1 MSIYVGDKKFD
12 LHYTTTGNKVNRSV
26 FKGENK
32 IWPLYEFSFY
42 DGSMQKNIE
51 NVPASGQDKSI
62 EIRTCEDSWWHKLKF
77 DEIYVF
83 DKAAANSWLRYN
95 AINLNCQEKPIKTHW
110 LSVIKGDNYSINPEN
125 SDDRQTI
132 SFSDNYN
139 NISNLNNSGGTC
151 NENLHDINMNY
162 KIDKN
167 DWFVSRSGYMY
178 GKQYDEWDHISGTT
192 KNYYHFYDLSPS
204 DNTPII
210 YIYQVANSWYNS
222 DENKE
227 FEQKIEFTCTP
238 IVTSVVGG
246 EVQLTWKIYSLSSS
260 GTTIYYGS
268 NIASNNSTE
277 ETSGE
282 IYAKGYMWI
291 TASNPNITLNTD
303 SVKKSISSDGVV
315 TWTMTAKWGS
325 NEALGKNASHTIA
338 FNGFPKSIPFNVDST
353 YNISATCTQISKD
366 RENIFTLN
374 ISSKNNWRPGSATCK
389 CNQSGETRQ
398 IPCYVNDTNSFS
410 DKKTSITITVN
421 KVTPGKKVYYLSVDK
436 SSITTQNNNFTVKS
450 YYIQDSNSGAT
461 ITVYAQC
468 EDGDIITSRSITQEP
483 NLGGT
488 GGVGFTVA
496 CNDGKETIT
505 PDNVKTEELNADFTK
520 TIIAE
525 AHSIL
530 GDTINN
536 VITVTQNE
544 SSKII
549 TLVHI
554 ADPAVEH
561 KYEYRILLFD
571 NESNVQDITN
581 KNGISN
587 ITLSSSTT
595 QTTIY
600 ARLEEK
606 CTSVTDTGVCEIGDP
621 MDIYK
626 SYDYIPIKSTAV
638 SHSGVKLSDFT
649 DFTFNGEEWS
659 KGDPVYNDS
668 YITITLSGSA
678 NNDSSPSTKYCSMNM
693 LSDTTS
699 TIPPSVC
706 DKDTDAFWFK
716 FSLNEITSTGGY
728 TRTGT
733 FSANYNDVAKA
744 ICNLSQ
750 TSSVTSSST
759 STSITGKKDDIDIS
773 FDPSD
778 TLDFGKSRIEESNN
792 GEYTVYIKT
801 LTDFYA
807 NSDPAFVEGLDNGY
821 KLNAVSNEDV
831 TITDTTE
838 FVKFK
843 VVVKG
848 NKYYTQYED
857 ENKNKINSRSVT
869 VTASYEY
876 NEKETSVTT
885 STKTQNVCNKVDS
898 TQKYEVS
905 NIPGITWT
913 ADKQNTSLYT
923 DYNPKSGVET
933 TVSINSK
940 ISGSTSE
947 NITITFTATIND
959 TNVSKN
965 FTITWPKT
973 AIISTSWT
981 YTINIDISLTNKCQ
995 SSNFYITIDDKKID
1009 NTEVTVNSGSNN
1021 KIEYTSEKI
1030 TATEVTPTIKLY
1042 KNHSD
1047 GDDEL
1052 VEDYGENPFTIT
1064 ANTLS
1069 KSYSENCEDTTQY
1082 YIEIIGGP
1090 DFTTCPGTTVEI
1102 QFKITDGTNYY
1113 NFNGNGTAIINN
1125 DKFTI
1130 NEYISYKDS
1139 INTIKVTTSD
1149 TNEDTGKLTISVNVN
1164 GSDNTVTKDIN
1175 ITNSIT
1181 YTCGGIE
1188 EV

>member
-110 LSVIKGDNYSINPEN
+110 LSVIKGDNYSVNPGN

-282 IYAKGYMWI
+282 VYAKGYMWI

-315 TWTMTAKWGS
+315 TWTMTATWGS

-338 FNGFPKSIPFNVDST
+338 FNGFPESIPFNIDST

-374 ISSKNNWRPGSATCK
+374 VSSKNNWRPGSATCK
-389 CNQSGETRQ
+389 CSQNGETRQ
-398 IPCYVNDTNSFS
+398 IQCYVNDTNSFS

-421 KVTPGKKVYYLSVDK
+421 KVKPGKKVYYLSVDK
-436 SSITTQNNNFTVKS
+436 SSITTENNNFTVKS
-450 YYIQDSNSGAT
+450 YYIQDSSPGVT
-461 ITVYAQC
+461 ITIYAQC
-468 EDGDIITSRSITQEP
+468 EDGDIVTSRSITQEP
-483 NLGGT
+483 NLGGS
-488 GGVGFTVA
+488 GGVGFNVT
-496 CNDGKETIT
+496 CNGEETID
-505 PDNVKTEELNADFTK
+505 PNSVKAEDLTSNFTK
-520 TIIAE
+520 EITVV
-525 AHSIL
+525 AHPIL

-544 SSKII
+544 SGKII

-587 ITLSSSTT
+587 ITLSSSTKK
-595 QTTIY
+595 TTIY

-626 SYDYIPIKSTAV
+626 SYDYIPIKSTVV

-649 DFTFNGEEWS
+649 NFTFSGNENWS

-668 YITITLSGSA
+668 YITIILSGSA
-678 NNDSSPSTKYCSMNM
+678 NNDNSPSIKYCSMNM

-699 TIPPSVC
+699 TIPPNVC
-706 DKDTDAFWFK
+706 GKDSDAFWFK

-773 FDPSD
+773 FDPLN

-807 NSDPAFVEGLDNGY
+807 NSDPGFVEGLDNGY
-821 KLNAVSNEDV
+821 ELNADSNEDV
-831 TITDTTE
+831 TITNTID

-869 VTASYEY
+869 VTALYEY
-876 NEKETSVTT
+876 NNKETSVTT

-913 ADKQNTSLYT
+913 ASEQNTNLYT

-940 ISGSTSE
+940 ISGSTSSDK
-947 NITITFTATIND
+947 TITFTATIND

-995 SSNFYITIDDKKID
+995 SSNFYIKINDTKID
-1009 NTEVTVNSGSNN
+1009 GTDVTVNSGSSNT
-1021 KIEYTSEKI
+1021 ISYTSEEI
-1030 TATEVTPTIKLY
+1030 NETEVKSTIKLY

-1052 VEDYGENPFTIT
+1052 IEDYGENTFTIT

-1069 KSYSENCEDTTQY
+1069 KSYSENCEETTQY
-1082 YIEIIGGP
+1082 YINVIGGP

-1113 NFNGNGTAIINN
+1113 NFNGNGTAVINN
-1125 DKFTI
+1125 DKFAI

-1139 INTIKVTTSD
+1139 INTIKVTTSG
-1149 TNEDTGKLTISVNVN
+1149 TNGDTGKLTISVNVN
-1164 GSDNTVTKDIN
+1164 GSDNTVTKNIN
-1175 ITNSIT
+1175 ITNNIT

>member
-282 IYAKGYMWI
+282 VYAKGYMWI

-315 TWTMTAKWGS
+315 TWTMTATWGS

-338 FNGFPKSIPFNVDST
+338 FNGFPKSIPFNIDST

-389 CNQSGETRQ
+389 CSQSGETRQ
-398 IPCYVNDTNSFS
+398 LPCYVNDTNSFS

-421 KVTPGKKVYYLSVDK
+421 KVKPGNKVYYLSVDK
-436 SSITTQNNNFTVKS
+436 SSITTENNNFIVKS
-450 YYIQDSNSGAT
+450 YYIQDSNPGVT

-483 NLGGT
+483 NLGGS
-488 GGVGFTVA
+488 GGVGFNVT
-496 CNDGKETIT
+496 CNGEETIDPNSVSAEDLT
-505 PDNVKTEELNADFTK
+505 SNFTK
-520 TIIAE
+520 EITVV
-525 AHSIL
+525 AHPIL

-544 SSKII
+544 SGKII

-621 MDIYK
+621 MNIYK
-626 SYDYIPIKSTAV
+626 SYNYIPIKSTAV

-649 DFTFNGEEWS
+649 NFTFNGEEWS

-678 NNDSSPSTKYCSMNM
+678 NNDSSSSTKYCSMNM

-759 STSITGKKDDIDIS
+759 SASITGKKDDISLS
-773 FDPSD
+773 FDPSGAFD
-778 TLDFGKSRIEESNN
+778 KSRIEESN

-821 KLNAVSNEDV
+821 ELNAVSNEDV

-838 FVKFK
+838 SVKFK

-869 VTASYEY
+869 VTASYKY

-913 ADKQNTSLYT
+913 ADEQNTSLYT

-940 ISGSTSE
+940 ISGSTSKE
-947 NITITFTATIND
+947 KTITFTATINNTD
-959 TNVSKN
+959 KSKD

-973 AIISTSWT
+973 ANISTSWT

-995 SSNFYITIDDKKID
+995 SSNFYIKINDKKID
-1009 NTEVTVNSGSNN
+1009 GTDVTVNSGSSN

-1030 TATEVTPTIKLY
+1030 NETEVKPTIKLY

-1069 KSYSENCEDTTQY
+1069 KYYSENCEDTTQY

-1102 QFKITDGTNYY
+1102 KFKITDDTNYY
-1113 NFNGNGTAIINN
+1113 NFNGNGTAVINN

-1139 INTIKVTTSD
+1139 INTIKVTTSG
-1149 TNEDTGKLTISVNVN
+1149 TNGDTGKLTISVNVN
-1164 GSDNTVTKDIN
+1164 GSDNTVTKNIN
-1175 ITNSIT
+1175 ITNNIT

>member
-51 NVPASGQDKSI
+51 NVPASGKNESI
-62 EIRTCEDSWWHKLKF
+62 KIRTCEDSWWHKLKF

-83 DKAAANSWLRYN
+83 DKATANSWLRYN

-110 LSVIKGDNYSINPEN
+110 LTVIKGDNYSINPEN

-151 NENLHDINMNY
+151 DENSHDINMNY

-210 YIYQVANSWYNS
+210 YISQVANSWYNS

-238 IVTSVVGG
+238 IKTSVVGG

-282 IYAKGYMWI
+282 VYAKGYMWI
-291 TASNPNITLNTD
+291 TASNPNITLNTN
-303 SVKKSISSDGVV
+303 SVAKSISPNGVV
-315 TWTMTAKWGS
+315 TWTMTATWGS
-325 NEALGKNASHTIA
+325 NEALGNNASHTIT
-338 FNGFPKSIPFNVDST
+338 FNGFPESIPFDIDST

-398 IPCYVNDTNSFS
+398 ITCYVNDTNSFS

-421 KVTPGKKVYYLSVDK
+421 KVKPGNKVYYLSVDK
-436 SSITTQNNNFTVKS
+436 SSITTENNNFTVKS

-468 EDGDIITSRSITQEP
+468 EDGDIITSKSITQEP

-544 SSKII
+544 SGKII

-621 MDIYK
+621 MNIYK
-626 SYDYIPIKSTAV
+626 SYNYIPIKSTVV

-699 TIPPSVC
+699 TIPPSIC
-706 DKDTDAFWFK
+706 GKDSDAFWFK

-759 STSITGKKDDIDIS
+759 SAPITGKSNDISLS
-773 FDPSD
+773 FDPSGA
-778 TLDFGKSRIEESNN
+778 FGKKDISESN

-821 KLNAVSNEDV
+821 ELNAVSNEDV

-838 FVKFK
+838 YVKFK

-857 ENKNKINSRSVT
+857 ENKNKINSRNVT
-869 VTASYEY
+869 VTASYKY
-876 NEKETSVTT
+876 NEKKTSVTT

-913 ADKQNTSLYT
+913 ASEQNTNLYT

-940 ISGSTSE
+940 ISGSTSKE
-947 NITITFTATIND
+947 KTITFTATIND
-959 TNVSKN
+959 TDVSKD

-973 AIISTSWT
+973 ANISTSWT
-981 YTINIDISLTNKCQ
+981 YTINIDISLTNKCK
-995 SSNFYITIDDKKID
+995 SSNFYIKINNKKID
-1009 NTEVTVNSGSNN
+1009 GTDVTVNSGSSN
-1021 KIEYTSEKI
+1021 KIEYTSEEI
-1030 TATEVTPTIKLY
+1030 TETEVKPTIKLY

-1047 GDDEL
+1047 GYDEL
-1052 VEDYGENPFTIT
+1052 IEDYGENKFTIT
-1064 ANTLS
+1064 TNTLY

-1082 YIEIIGGP
+1082 YINVIGGP

-1102 QFKITDGTNYY
+1102 KFKITDDTNYY
-1113 NFNGNGTAIINN
+1113 NFNGNGTAVINN

-1149 TNEDTGKLTISVNVN
+1149 TNGDTGKLTISVNVN

-1188 EV
+1188 EVK